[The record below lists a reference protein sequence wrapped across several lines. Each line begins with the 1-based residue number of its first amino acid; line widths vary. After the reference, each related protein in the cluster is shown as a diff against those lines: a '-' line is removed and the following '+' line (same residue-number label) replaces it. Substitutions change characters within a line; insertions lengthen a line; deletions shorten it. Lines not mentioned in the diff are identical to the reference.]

1 MMGLYLKKVF
11 PHAALGI
18 WEINEPFEEIYA
30 KVKLSR
36 QEKKIFSCLKTPAR
50 KQQWLSYRLILPY
63 LVKPKE
69 MSSIEYD
76 EFGKPF
82 LNNGVRH
89 ISVSHSGKFS
99 ALIAST
105 KHSVGIDIEKIQP
118 KIVNLAEKFMNSYE
132 LDQISSR
139 HEVESLYLVW
149 TSKEAIYKLY
159 GKRDI
164 LFKDHI
170 NIFPFDF
177 EGQGT
182 IMGEINTPGFKKQL
196 SIQYQVVENYLMAF
210 TIDSQTQPEIIA

>member
-1 MMGLYLKKVF
+1 MGLYLKKAF
-11 PHAALGI
+11 SHSALGI
-18 WEINEPFEEIYA
+18 WEINETLEEVYS
-30 KVKLSR
+30 KVKLSK
-36 QEKKIFSCLKTPAR
+36 QERNIFSCLKSPNR
-50 KQQWLSYRLILPY
+50 KLQWLSYRLILPY
-63 LVKPKE
+63 LVKPTE

-76 EFGKPF
+76 EFGKPY

-118 KIVNLAEKFMNSYE
+118 KIVDLADKFMNSHE

-164 LFKDHI
+164 HFKEHI
-170 NIFPFDF
+170 NIYPFDF
-177 EGQGT
+177 EDQGSLV
-182 IMGEINTPGFKKQL
+182 GEINTPDFKKQL
-196 SIQYQVVENYLMAF
+196 SIHYQVVENYLLAY
-210 TIDSQTQPEIIA
+210 TIDN

>member
-1 MMGLYLKKVF
+1 MGFYLKKVF

-18 WEINEPFEEIYA
+18 WEINEPIEEIFS
-30 KVKLSR
+30 KVELSR
-36 QEKKIFSCLKTPAR
+36 QEQTIFSCLKTPER

-63 LVKPKE
+63 LVRPKE
-69 MSSIEYD
+69 RSSIDYD
-76 EFGKPF
+76 KFGKPY
-82 LNNGVRH
+82 LNNGVKH

-118 KIVNLAEKFMNSYE
+118 KIVHLAEKFMNSYE
-132 LDQISSR
+132 LDQISSC
-139 HEVESLYLVW
+139 HEIESLYLVW

-159 GKRDI
+159 GKKDI

-170 NIFPFDF
+170 NILPFDF
-177 EGQGT
+177 KGQGAIT
-182 IMGEINTPGFKKQL
+182 GEINTPGFRKQL

-210 TIDSQTQPEIIA
+210 TIDNQLQLQDHA